1 MVIFVEIRVKS
12 KPFFK
17 YGLLKYEF
25 SVKAKMTLRP
35 GKKGKKKAIFNCNF
49 VKNIL

>member
-35 GKKGKKKAIFNCNF
+35 GKKGKKKGYI
-49 VKNIL
+49 